1 MKMKK
6 KKNLNIQ
13 KVQNL
18 KNQKNQI
25 MKKKNQKQK

>member
-1 MKMKK
+1 MKLK

-25 MKKKNQKQK
+25 MKKKNQNQK

>member
-1 MKMKK
+1 MKLK

>member
-1 MKMKK
+1 MKLK

-25 MKKKNQKQK
+25 IKKKNQKQK